1 MQYLTPW
8 LKILMFFVMTSV
20 ITVAIATEP
29 VIERHVQ
36 LALGLGQNTLL
47 AGKTERLFIKVG
59 LKSTHIVET
68 KARAPINVA
77 LVIDRSGSMSGDKID
92 NAREAAINSLDYLNS
107 TDTVALVIYDDEVE
121 VPFPAAPLKDKG
133 AVRQVIRNIE
143 TRGSTALFAG
153 VEKAAEEIK
162 KFATREKINRIVLIS
177 DGQANVGPSTP
188 EELAELGR
196 TLGGQRISVST
207 IGLGLDYNED
217 LMFRLAGASDGNHAF
232 VEEPEELA
240 KTFRKEFGELGS
252 VIAQDITV
260 VVHCETGVRPIR
272 ILGRVGKVFDDR
284 IEVSINQLYA
294 DQERYLMLEVEVA
307 PGTAGTERN
316 VARVD
321 LSYDD
326 VSTKSRATASDNVKV
341 TYTKSSQDAEQSVN
355 REVMIDASAQ
365 IGAEMYD
372 KALELK
378 DKGQTEQ
385 ARAVFQGKAQFL
397 NQQATKFNSDAL
409 RQQGASSA
417 KEADAVVAPTKDW
430 YKSRKNSRAIQY
442 GIQNQQ
448 AW

>member
-1 MQYLTPW
+1 
-8 LKILMFFVMTSV
+8 MFFIMTSV
-20 ITVAIATEP
+20 ITAAIATEP

-92 NAREAAINSLDYLNS
+92 NAREAAINSLDYLNN
-107 TDTVALVIYDDEVE
+107 TDTFALVIYDDEVE
-121 VPFPAAPLKDKG
+121 VPFPAAPLKDKS